1 MSTIVDIMG
10 YIMDII
16 GNIIGNIIGKSGD
29 FTEYD

>member
-29 FTEYD
+29 FEG